1 MGLAS
6 LISRSPW
13 SGAYFT
19 FWTPWQG
26 GCPATTWADARCAR
40 GSPNPTE
47 RPPWS
52 EPKTGRSDGT
62 DTDPPCSSPPPPTA
76 QSLFPPLR
84 APVVSPLLVLQQIY
98 TSHRA
103 TVSRAQGPSSR
114 SSPKPPTSTRGDGRR
129 PVGKPASTPARLTQR
144 RQAAALD
151 ALPRLPTAPSRSRCV
166 WKTTRTFP
174 PTLGWLGNEAEV
186 VDPGAEKQAFDFGN
200 GTRN

>member
-13 SGAYFT
+13 SGAHFT

-98 TSHRA
+98 TILPGHRFPRA
-103 TVSRAQGPSSR
+103 GALFPLESQAPLLQPVVMGDVPLESRL
-114 SSPKPPTSTRGDGRR
+114 PPGAPHT
-129 PVGKPASTPARLTQR
+129 
-144 RQAAALD
+144 AAASRRTRCAAATPHGAFEVTKRLEDNPHFSPD
-151 ALPRLPTAPSRSRCV
+151 AGLV
-166 WKTTRTFP
+166 
-174 PTLGWLGNEAEV
+174 G
-186 VDPGAEKQAFDFGN
+186 
-200 GTRN
+200 